1 MSPAPSR
8 TYVGVSE
15 IDCTENTRNEDFA
28 DDKLELYNDPAA
40 PLHTLTLKE
49 GDIVMLT
56 RNVDKKSGLV
66 ANVRVRIVQLRDH
79 TVEIALHSDDDA
91 APPKRFNVCRWR
103 TLFRMS
109 HDADILIARTQFPFR
124 LAYALT
130 FNKAQGQ
137 TLQRVL
143 VDLTSNKGI
152 ATGDK
157 DLHGG
162 AFAHGH
168 LYVALTRV
176 ERSANIAVFVDNAQ
190 AEAVSAAHIVHTA
203 LLYDTH
209 ISGEE
214 RNSAAR
220 RTAIQQLRPGTRL
233 NARHLRPAGYQGE
246 IRHLYDT
253 VTRDPRRPRFLAH
266 EPHRP
271 IGTHAALL
279 DRLRLIQTRKKRS
292 VTPHDAAPADQ
303 RQRDAAE
310 HLVVPC
316 RPPQLGTFAHLR
328 AVLGLSRPA
337 PEPPPPPAAAVTAP
351 TRPSNQDND
360 THDDARNY
368 IGTYANLLARL
379 PKRNTTTR
387 GGLQTPTAKRSRQ
400 QYVVRSPDG
409 RDLYGEFKEE

>member
-1 MSPAPSR
+1 MS
-8 TYVGVSE
+8 
-15 IDCTENTRNEDFA
+15 I
-28 DDKLELYNDPAA
+28 
-40 PLHTLTLKE
+40 
-49 GDIVMLT
+49 
-56 RNVDKKSGLV
+56 KKNGLV

-79 TVEIALHSDDDA
+79 TVEVALHSDDNT

-143 VDLTSNKGI
+143 VDLTSNRGI

-168 LYVALTRV
+168 LYVALSRV
-176 ERSANIAVFVDNAQ
+176 ERSANIAVFVDNA
-190 AEAVSAAHIVHTA
+190 ESDSVSAAHIVHTA

-209 ISGEE
+209 TPGEE
-214 RNSAAR
+214 RNGAAR

-266 EPHRP
+266 EPHRA

-279 DRLRLIQTRKKRS
+279 DRLRLMQSRKKRRP
-292 VTPHDAAPADQ
+292 THDAAPADQ

-337 PEPPPPPAAAVTAP
+337 QEPAPPPPAAVTAT
-351 TRPSNQDND
+351 TRPSNQKDD
-360 THDDARNY
+360 THEARNY

-379 PKRNTTTR
+379 PKRSTTTR
-387 GGLQTPTAKRSRQ
+387 DGLQTPTAKRSR